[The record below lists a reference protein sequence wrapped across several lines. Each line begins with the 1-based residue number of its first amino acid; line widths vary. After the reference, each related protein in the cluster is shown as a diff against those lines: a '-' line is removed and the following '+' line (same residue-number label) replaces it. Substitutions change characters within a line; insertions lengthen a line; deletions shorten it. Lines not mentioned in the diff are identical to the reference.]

1 MTSTKTVSLDF
12 GIPDVVA
19 TITFEDEPPREPVG
33 CPMCS
38 EAASSELTFLT
49 VCSQCQDS
57 AAECAICAPTVG
69 TLEEG
74 PVQPEGPDG
83 RGQGWYVGDEDAAAA
98 MWDFR

>member
-19 TITFEDEPPREPVG
+19 TITLEEEPPRPSIS
-33 CPMCS
+33 CPACS
-38 EAASSELTFLT
+38 EAASSELTYQT
-49 VCSQCQDS
+49 MCSQCQDS
-57 AAECAICAPTVG
+57 AAECSACGPPAG

>member
-19 TITFEDEPPREPVG
+19 TITLEEEPPRPPTA

-38 EAASSELTFLT
+38 EAAGSELIYQTM
-49 VCSQCQDS
+49 CSQCQDS
-57 AAECAICAPTVG
+57 AAECSTCTPPAGA
-69 TLEEG
+69 LEEG

-83 RGQGWYVGDEDAAAA
+83 RSQGWYVADEDAAAA